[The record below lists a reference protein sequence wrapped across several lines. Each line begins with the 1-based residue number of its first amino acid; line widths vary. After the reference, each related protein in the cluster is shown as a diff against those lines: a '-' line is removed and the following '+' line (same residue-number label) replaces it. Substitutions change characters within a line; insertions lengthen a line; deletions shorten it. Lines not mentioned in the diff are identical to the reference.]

1 MDGVIFDI
9 KRYAVHDGPG
19 IRTTVFLKGCWLN
32 CRWCHNPESKN
43 AEPELIEVDTKFG
56 CEEIQFGKKVTVE
69 EVINEV
75 VKDSVFYEQ
84 SKGGVTFS
92 GGEPLYQIEFLK
104 ALLIESKKHNIHT
117 AVDTSGYAQA
127 DRFESI
133 YDYTDLFLYNLKL
146 FDEKLHIEYTGQSN
160 KQIIKN
166 LKYLDKLGEKVT
178 LRIPLIPGITDTK
191 DNLLL
196 IINFVHKL
204 RNIKKIDLLPYN
216 KIGEGKYS
224 LLKISDNITKLRSQS
239 VDYLLEIKE
248 LFKSLDIDVRVN
260 K

>member
-1 MDGVIFDI
+1 MEGIIFDI

-19 IRTTVFLKGCWLN
+19 IRTTVFMKGCWLN

-43 AEPELIEVDTKFG
+43 AEPELIEVETKFG
-56 CEEIQFGKKVTVE
+56 CDEIQFGKKVSVE
-69 EVINEV
+69 EIMKEV
-75 VKDSVFYEQ
+75 LKDSVFYEQ

-104 ALLIESKKHNIHT
+104 SLLTESKKHNIHT
-117 AVDTSGYAQA
+117 AVDTSGYAPV
-127 DRFESI
+127 DSFDLI
-133 YDYTDLFLYNLKL
+133 YEYTDLFLYDLKL

-166 LKYLDKLGEKVT
+166 LKHLDELGEKVT

-204 RNIKKIDLLPYN
+204 KNLKRIDLLPYN
-216 KIGEGKYS
+216 KIGESKYS
-224 LLKISDNITKLRSQS
+224 RFKISDNIGKLQSQS
-239 VDYLLEIKE
+239 IDYLLEIKE
-248 LFKSLDIDVRVN
+248 LFKTLDIDVRVN

>member
-1 MDGVIFDI
+1 M
-9 KRYAVHDGPG
+9 
-19 IRTTVFLKGCWLN
+19 
-32 CRWCHNPESKN
+32 
-43 AEPELIEVDTKFG
+43 IEVDTKFG
-56 CEEIQFGKKVTVE
+56 CEEIQFGKTVTVE

-75 VKDSVFYEQ
+75 IKDSVFYEQ

-104 ALLIESKKHNIHT
+104 ALLSESKSHNIHT
-117 AVDTSGYAQA
+117 AVDTSGYAPV
-127 DRFESI
+127 DSFDSI
-133 YDYTDLFLYNLKL
+133 YEYTDLFLYDLKL

-160 KQIIKN
+160 KQILKN
-166 LKYLDKLGEKVT
+166 LKYLDNLGEKVT

-191 DNLLL
+191 DNLML
-196 IINFVHKL
+196 IINFIHKL
-204 RNIKKIDLLPYN
+204 KNLKRVDLLPYN

-224 LLKISDNITKLRSQS
+224 RFKISDNVGKLQSQS
-239 VDYLLEIKE
+239 IDYLLDIKE